1 MPGLGRKVFA
11 PGEVLTATNV
21 QNYLMDQAVQVYAGT
36 AARGSAIG
44 SATTDGMVSWLQDT
58 DQLQVATG
66 TATWQDVSLVQSPNY
81 VINGGFDIWQRG
93 TTFTSTLGAVQANTA
108 DRWNANAPASG
119 NTVSRQPTS
128 DTTNLPDITYC
139 LRFSRN
145 SGNTD
150 TSTRYLVHMLES
162 SQGSLLTGKQV
173 TLSFYARKAA
183 NYSPASS
190 LLLAEIRASS
200 GTIDGNIFGTFTN
213 LSNPISQNVT
223 LTTSW
228 QKFSITG
235 VVASS
240 VTQLAVV
247 FIHSPVGTAGA
258 NDYYEITGVQLERG
272 SVATPFRRNANSI
285 QGELA
290 ACQRYYYKSQ
300 GQEIR
305 YGFGFNRT
313 TTTTTTVVPFP
324 VTMRTAP
331 TALEQSGA
339 AANYG
344 VAHGNTGTVC
354 SVVPIF
360 RTATTVSSEVTFT
373 VASGLTAGQG
383 SVGYSD
389 NTSGFLAWS
398 AEL

>member
-1 MPGLGRKVFA
+1 MAGLGRKVFS

-44 SATTDGMVSWLQDT
+44 SATTEGMVSWLADT
-58 DQLQVATG
+58 NQLQVATG
-66 TATWQDVSLVQSPNY
+66 TAAWADVSFGQSENF

-93 TTFTSTLGAVQANTA
+93 TSFTSTLGAVRANTA
-108 DRWNANAPASG
+108 DRWNANAPVSG

-150 TSTRYLVHMLES
+150 TTTRYLVHMLES

-173 TLSFYARKAA
+173 TLSFYARKGAD
-183 NYSPASS
+183 YSPASS
-190 LLLAEIRASS
+190 LLLAEVRGSS
-200 GTIDGNIFGTFTN
+200 GTIDGNIFGTFTSP
-213 LSNPISQNVT
+213 SNPVSQNVT

-235 VVASS
+235 VIASS

-247 FIHSPVGTAGA
+247 FVHNTVGTAGA

-272 SVATPFRRNANSI
+272 SVATSFRRNAPSI
-285 QGELA
+285 QSELA
-290 ACQRYYYKSQ
+290 ACQRFFHRLPTGVKGLGTYYSASDCYVISQ
-300 GQEIR
+300 M
-305 YGFGFNRT
+305 
-313 TTTTTTVVPFP
+313 P
-324 VTMRTAP
+324 VTMRANGTPSISPGFA
-331 TALEQSGA
+331 ASDFRIESGA
-339 AANYG
+339 S
-344 VAHGNTGTVC
+344 T
-354 SVVPIF
+354 
-360 RTATTVSSEVTFT
+360 RTATALAFAMDNPNFARIQVTT
-373 VASGLTAGQG
+373 SAATAGAG
-383 SVGYSD
+383 GWLIGAGTIDV
-389 NTSGFLAWS
+389 S